1 LQPKL
6 LPAKSKDS
14 TRVLRRNE
22 EANATTSA
30 WLRLLFPSSNVIF
43 DRVPIE

>member
-1 LQPKL
+1 MVFNVVSPRNALARVIAPLPPIL

-22 EANATTSA
+22 EANATS
-30 WLRLLFPSSNVIF
+30 
-43 DRVPIE
+43 